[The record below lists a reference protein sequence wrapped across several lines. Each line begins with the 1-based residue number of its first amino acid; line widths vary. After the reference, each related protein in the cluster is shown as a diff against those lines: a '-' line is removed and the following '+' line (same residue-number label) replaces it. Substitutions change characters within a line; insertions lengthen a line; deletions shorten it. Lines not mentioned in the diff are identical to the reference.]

1 MLFARAQSL
10 GLLPFFMTIS
20 SRYAR
25 FEPPPSY
32 LASPFVDVLIPI
44 LAVRG

>member
-25 FEPPPSY
+25 SDPPPY
-32 LASPFVDVLIPI
+32 LASFFVDVLTPI